1 MAWRPTAYLMEG
13 QLDNTKPGKVTG
25 WMKFAG
31 LSENVVFDLE
41 GDFHRD
47 IRGTSIRFVGDG
59 GSMDTMEAASYMS
72 GMSLQQTGKA
82 GDITA
87 GRQPQD
93 YVDYPYIEWYS
104 DSNGRVVLE
113 LSPEQITVIGKPV
126 DASTAEPVSRDE
138 QNQQLFLFMGDCARD
153 INIR

>member
-25 WMKFAG
+25 WIKFAG

-47 IRGTSIRFVGDG
+47 IRGTTIRFVGDG
-59 GSMDTMEAASYMS
+59 GSMDKTKAASYIS
-72 GMSLQQTGKA
+72 GISLKQIGKV

-87 GRQPQD
+87 GHEPQD

-126 DASTAEPVSRDE
+126 DASTAKPLSRDE
-138 QNQQLFLFMGDCARD
+138 QRKKLIGFMKGCAHD
-153 INIR
+153 LGMC